1 MDARTTYYDSSTF
14 TSSYEDYIEV
24 GILLLRHNLLEGTI
38 YLSYV
43 TPLYHKTCRG
53 INFIY

>member
-53 INFIY
+53 ITFIY